1 MQYSRFQ
8 GSFRRSMFAAAVL
21 LLGAGPLALGV
32 GCGTKENAATGTE
45 TPVKEAAPASPE
57 KAEAPSAAAA
67 DKGAAAEHGAL
78 KAEPAA
84 AAAYQGGAE
93 VKANPSKPGAAAEA
107 AAPSTAAAPMA
118 EAAAPTEPTVTSP
131 KIGEAN
137 FSVWMQSVPKLKA
150 GQQGVVEVVLVPKEP
165 FHTNENYPYKI
176 KMSDPPAG
184 VSFPQA
190 IVRKEGMSLSA
201 QRGVMRVP
209 FVASA
214 PGEAR
219 IAGKFSFSVCSSDQC
234 LIDSRDL
241 AITVKVE

>member
-8 GSFRRSMFAAAVL
+8 GSFRQSMFAAAVL
-21 LLGAGPLALGV
+21 LLGAGPLAL

-67 DKGAAAEHGAL
+67 DKGTAAEHGAL

-84 AAAYQGGAE
+84 AAAYQGGSD

-107 AAPSTAAAPMA
+107 AAPSTAAAPLA
-118 EAAAPTEPTVTSP
+118 EGAAAPTEPTVTSP

-137 FSVWMQSVPKLKA
+137 FTVWMQAVPKLKA

-190 IVRKEGMSLSA
+190 IVRKEGMSLSP

-214 PGEAR
+214 PGDAR